1 MEGNNGQDAGTALPF
16 QMSRHSHPK
25 ARPETPVEEPRQTT
39 GIDCLGLIDTAHRS
53 ELADKVNYAA
63 TRRTSVI
70 YMVGV
75 ATGLTGGAASRPSG
89 GR

>member
-1 MEGNNGQDAGTALPF
+1 MEGNNGQDAGTAPPF

-25 ARPETPVEEPRQTT
+25 ARP
-39 GIDCLGLIDTAHRS
+39 GLIDTAHRS
-53 ELADKVNYAA
+53 ELADKVNYVA